1 MLHALV
7 PACVLA
13 ATVLLVLVTTVDRSA
28 PEHRALALADLALG
42 SVLVAEWLARF
53 GPNISLRFSS
63 EERVRALAPS
73 LPWNIVD
80 GIASSAHLITAA
92 LTLAE
97 MGPKLVVDMVA
108 CLRILRLIT
117 LVRNTATAE
126 LVIDVLWKSSQA
138 LKGPLYF
145 LAASTVFFGVA
156 VFYAELLMAP
166 LAVDTEAGFDT
177 LGNAIWFGIVTFST
191 VGYGDF
197 SPNTWLG
204 KAITVLGIGSGMLW
218 FAMPITIVG
227 STFQAEWGRRNL
239 HVFAEAL
246 QTELL
251 EHGLMTHDLYK
262 KFIMIDTDQDG
273 ELDEQEFAEYIMS
286 HVRLSWLS
294 STQVRGIFDLLDP
307 NHSGRVSYS
316 ELVRAVFPVHDS
328 QFHSTAEEFIWNAE
342 VTRYSVESCR
352 LEEEQQEEDLAE
364 RTVLPASY
372 AERPHGDLVHVC
384 EALGVQMGKLQ
395 KEVQQEVGALKAG
408 QEQMLA
414 RLEKVLAAVE
424 KLQAA

>member
-156 VFYAELLMAP
+156 VSRKAALP
-166 LAVDTEAGFDT
+166 
-177 LGNAIWFGIVTFST
+177 
-191 VGYGDF
+191 
-197 SPNTWLG
+197 SP
-204 KAITVLGIGSGMLW
+204 S
-218 FAMPITIVG
+218 P
-227 STFQAEWGRRNL
+227 QP
-239 HVFAEAL
+239 
-246 QTELL
+246 
-251 EHGLMTHDLYK
+251 
-262 KFIMIDTDQDG
+262 
-273 ELDEQEFAEYIMS
+273 EF
-286 HVRLSWLS
+286 
-294 STQVRGIFDLLDP
+294 
-307 NHSGRVSYS
+307 
-316 ELVRAVFPVHDS
+316 
-328 QFHSTAEEFIWNAE
+328 
-342 VTRYSVESCR
+342 
-352 LEEEQQEEDLAE
+352 
-364 RTVLPASY
+364 
-372 AERPHGDLVHVC
+372 
-384 EALGVQMGKLQ
+384 
-395 KEVQQEVGALKAG
+395 
-408 QEQMLA
+408 
-414 RLEKVLAAVE
+414 
-424 KLQAA
+424 